1 MQNIVKA
8 LQQYGQLLVLNH
20 FIESTW
26 VCLCSCGSTCMAHEH
41 ELLHGIKTDCGC
53 VFRPMV
59 AGHVGRNRY
68 EYEGVVYTA
77 EEIEAKFKIYQKTFL
92 YRIYHGYSVVDAI
105 QKPVRKMRITQRKPL
120 C

>member
-1 MQNIVKA
+1 MVKA
-8 LQQYGQLLVLNH
+8 RQQYGQLLVLNH

-26 VCLCSCGSTCMAHEH
+26 VCLCSCGSSCMAHEH

-105 QKPVRKMRITQRKPL
+105 QKPVRKMRIPQRKPL

>member
-1 MQNIVKA
+1 MVKTHLLSRG
-8 LQQYGQLLVLNH
+8 LQ
-20 FIESTW
+20 
-26 VCLCSCGSTCMAHEH
+26 
-41 ELLHGIKTDCGC
+41 TDCGC

-68 EYEGVVYTA
+68 EYEGEVYTA
-77 EEIEAKFKIYQKTFL
+77 EEIEAKFKIYRKTFL

-105 QKPVRKMRITQRKPL
+105 QKPIRKMRIPQRKPL